1 MIVDD
6 APRAMQRHARVISAL
21 CIALVLVALVEQV
34 WEVMIAFGVFGGEG
48 DELNPWIGIALGFLS
63 SAALGIDAIVVGV
76 RRHRGYGPSIKNLAP
91 GGWATFGSMMWVLA
105 VPVYFLGARRRA
117 LRGDDEGERE
127 PMTIGGWVAI
137 AVPFAIGL
145 FATFAALIT

>member
-1 MIVDD
+1 MPASI
-6 APRAMQRHARVISAL
+6 AARARWISFA
-21 CIALVLVALVEQV
+21 CMTVLAAAVVEQIV
-34 WEVMIAFGVFGGEG
+34 ETFTDAIE
-48 DELNPWIGIALGFLS
+48 NPWLGVALGFLS

-76 RRHRGYGPSIKNLAP
+76 RRQRGYGPSIKNLAP

-105 VPVYFLGARRRA
+105 VPAYFFGARRRA
-117 LRGDDEGERE
+117 LRGDDDIESE
-127 PMTIGGWVAI
+127 PLTIGNWVAI